1 MKLDLKLCTPAIVY
15 LVLAI
20 LGTLSDF
27 SQKSKFNLGK
37 FLMNLVIIAILTY
50 GLNYVCKKYSTR
62 ASWYTLAALIFLPL
76 LLAMTFF
83 MSRNMIR

>member
-1 MKLDLKLCTPAIVY
+1 MKLCAPAIVY

-20 LGTLSDF
+20 IGTLMEL
-27 SQKSKFNLGK
+27 SKESRFNMAK
-37 FLMNLVIIAILTY
+37 FLMNLVIIAAITY
-50 GLNYVCKKYSTR
+50 GLNWVCNKYSTR

-83 MSRNMIR
+83 VSKTMIR

>member
-1 MKLDLKLCTPAIVY
+1 MKLRLCTPAIVY

-27 SQKSKFNLGK
+27 FQKSKFNLGK
-37 FLMNLVIIAILTY
+37 FLMNLLIIGAITY
-50 GLNYVCKKYSTR
+50 GLNWVCNKYSTR

-76 LLAMTFF
+76 LLALTFF
-83 MSRNMIR
+83 ISKKMIR

>member
-1 MKLDLKLCTPAIVY
+1 MKLNLCTPAIVY

-20 LGTLSDF
+20 IGTLSEL
-27 SQKSKFNLGK
+27 SKESRFNMAK
-37 FLMNLVIIAILTY
+37 FLMNVVIIGALTY
-50 GLNYVCKKYSTR
+50 GLNYVCNKYSTR

-83 MSRNMIR
+83 VSKTMIR